1 MPVRLRAAGA
11 PRWVDLP
18 HGVRV
23 QVRPVTSAI
32 VAAAQT
38 AGRRKLAA
46 LPEAE
51 RADGDW
57 SAGYAFAVTVA
68 EIGRLSVIAWEGV
81 QDEAGAEVAPTADNI
96 AALFEQDDMAMA
108 FWVAATATV
117 HEVVAEGNG

>member
-11 PRWVDLP
+11 ARWVDLP

-38 AGRRKLAA
+38 AARRKLAA

-57 SAGYAFAVTVA
+57 AAGYAFAVTVA
-68 EIGRLSVIAWEGV
+68 EIGRMSIVAWEGV
-81 QDEAGAEVAPTADNI
+81 QDEDGAPAPLSAETI
-96 AALFEQDDMAMA
+96 ATLFQQDDIAMA